1 MISQLFCFA
10 QLLIDRETYRVV
22 RLRDCR
28 ARKGKGDP
36 YTLDAVLL
44 LLKNKDRPWKEYIE
58 LTSQYGCAFISRVDK
73 KPLEE
78 FLAGKVDTV
87 DGLQGAPVV
96 AAVEIGGEDDLVLAP
111 AAGEAGDGL
120 APKPISVEIPSDPAA
135 LLAGVRGVERN
146 MVDHTLSLIHI

>member
-1 MISQLFCFA
+1 MISQLFCFS

-96 AAVEIGGEDDLVLAP
+96 AAVEIRARTTRRRGPSVSRQKRRRQMKRLVP
-111 AAGEAGDGL
+111 S
-120 APKPISVEIPSDPAA
+120 PSSEIAT
-135 LLAGVRGVERN
+135 VRR
-146 MVDHTLSLIHI
+146 MRRWRLP